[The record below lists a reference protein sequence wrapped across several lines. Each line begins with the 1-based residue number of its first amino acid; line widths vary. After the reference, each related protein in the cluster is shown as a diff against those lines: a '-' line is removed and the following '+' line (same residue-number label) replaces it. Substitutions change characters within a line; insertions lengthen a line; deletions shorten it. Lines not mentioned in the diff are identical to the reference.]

1 MDERTNELE
10 TPNNTT
16 ADAGADAAESALK
29 VKRKRWLGLVVGG
42 FVAIGF
48 AYAAYWAIHLRYL
61 QSTDDAYVGGNIV
74 QITPQIAGTVV
85 AVGAD
90 DTAFVKAGQTLVRL
104 DQADAQVALEQAEA
118 QLGRAVREVRSLF
131 ATSGQ
136 LQAAVT
142 MRQSDVAKAKEDLA
156 RRERLAGSGAISKE
170 DVQHARDAARS
181 AEAAL
186 VAAQQELAANRAR
199 VDRTTVEN
207 HPDVKNAAARVHDAY
222 LNYART
228 ALPAPVAGYVAKR
241 SVQLGQR
248 VTPGMPLMAVIPL
261 DQVWVDANFKEAQLA
276 AMRVGQPVELTADI
290 YGSKVI
296 YHGRVAGFGAG
307 TGAAFA
313 LLPAQNATGN
323 WIKIVQRVPV
333 RIVLDRREL
342 AEHPLQ
348 IGLSMQVEVDT
359 HERGGE
365 RLPQIAQSTVYSTDV
380 FHSIEELA
388 DTRVRAVIA
397 ANEGRGAPRDAAS
410 AADGSAA
417 RPGRLAHLGYNAQ
430 PAGAVSAR

>member
-1 MDERTNELE
+1 MDEQINELE
-10 TPNNTT
+10 TTST
-16 ADAGADAAESALK
+16 AIDAGSAAAESALK
-29 VKRKRWLGLVVGG
+29 AKRRRWLALIVGG
-42 FVAIGF
+42 LAAIGI
-48 AYAAYWAIHLRYL
+48 AYAYWSIHLRYL

-104 DQADAQVALEQAEA
+104 DQADAQIALEQAEA

-131 ATSGQ
+131 ATSAQ
-136 LQAAVT
+136 LQATVN
-142 MRQSDVAKAKEDLA
+142 MRQSDVAKANEDLA

-170 DVQHARDAARS
+170 EVQHARDAVRS

-207 HPDVKNAAARVHDAY
+207 HPDVRNAAAHVHDAY
-222 LNYART
+222 LTYART
-228 ALPAPVAGYVAKR
+228 ALPAPVSGYVAKR

-276 AMRVGQPVELTADI
+276 TMRVGQPVALTADI
-290 YGSKVI
+290 YGSKVV

-333 RIVLDRREL
+333 RIALDRREL

-359 HERGGE
+359 RERGGE
-365 RLPQIAQSTVYSTDV
+365 RLPEIAQSKVYSTDV

-388 DTRVRAVIA
+388 DARVRAVIA
-397 ANEGRGAPRDAAS
+397 ANEGRAAPHHAAS
-410 AADGSAA
+410 AAGGGHAQ
-417 RPGRLAHLGYNAQ
+417 PGRLAHLAH
-430 PAGAVSAR
+430 PAGAVVAQ